1 MEQLRLKSNHMV
13 SSTPTQFS
21 RAIAQKVDWGK
32 DRLVGFLGPRG
43 VGKTTLLLQQ
53 IKKQYG
59 YDPKALYIS
68 LDDIY
73 FAGKTIHR
81 FAVDF
86 HNRGGEHLFIDE
98 IHKYPNW
105 SHDLKTIYDALPNL
119 KITFTGSSTIE
130 MVKHFTNLSQ
140 RAVIHNVSGLS
151 FREFLAL
158 YNVIELPT
166 LNLDDIVGNHT
177 EIANKLT
184 SEFKPLQYFDKYL
197 TRGFYP
203 FNNENY
209 ELYKR
214 SLEDVLQYT
223 IESDMAYMEGYDPRN
238 AYKIK
243 QLLYNIASNAP
254 FKPNLVKISHK
265 IGVHRNTLIG
275 YFFHL
280 EKAKLINLLYPSNSI
295 ISILQKPE
303 LVYLGNPNIVQLLC
317 EGAIDR
323 NSIATSFA
331 INHLANNNPIRLNQ
345 KNTLEID
352 GTYTFNIEINKK
364 ISPRKLSSSN
374 SFALVDGIEIGG
386 DKRIPLWLLGLLY

>member
-1 MEQLRLKSNHMV
+1 MENLRLKSNQLV
-13 SSTPTQFS
+13 SSVPTQFS
-21 RAIAQKVDWGK
+21 RSIALKVDWK
-32 DRLVGFLGPRG
+32 KERLVGFLGPRG

-53 IKKQYG
+53 LKKQYG
-59 YDPKALYIS
+59 FDSKALYIT

-73 FAGKTIHR
+73 FAGKTIHK

-98 IHKYPNW
+98 IHKFPGW

-140 RAVIHNVSGLS
+140 RAVIQNITGLS

-158 YNVIELPT
+158 YNIADLPILEL
-166 LNLDDIVGNHT
+166 NQIIDNHT
-177 EIANKLT
+177 NIANDLT
-184 SEFKPLQYFDKYL
+184 SEFKPLHYFDKYL

-214 SLEDVLQYT
+214 SLEDVIQFT
-223 IESDMAYMEGYDPRN
+223 IESDMAYMDGYDPRN

-243 QLLYNIASNAP
+243 QLLNNIALNAP
-254 FKPNLVKISHK
+254 FKPNLVKISDS

-280 EKAKLINLLYPSNSI
+280 EKSKLISLLYPANSI

-303 LVYLGNPNIVQLLC
+303 LVYVGNPNLEQLLC
-317 EGAIDR
+317 EGAINR
-323 NSIATSFA
+323 NSLATSFA
-331 INHLANNNPIRLNQ
+331 INHLLSLYSLRLNQ
-345 KNTLEID
+345 KNALEVD
-352 GTYTFNIEINKK
+352 GTYTFNIETSKK
-364 ISPRKLSSSN
+364 TSPKKLSSSN
-374 SFALVDGIEIGG
+374 TFALVDGIEIGG